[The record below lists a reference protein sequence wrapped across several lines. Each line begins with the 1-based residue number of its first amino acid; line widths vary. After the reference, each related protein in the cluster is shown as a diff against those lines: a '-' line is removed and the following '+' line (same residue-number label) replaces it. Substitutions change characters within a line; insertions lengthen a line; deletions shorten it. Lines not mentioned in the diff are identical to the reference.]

1 VTGVSPAR
9 ATELMNIVGG
19 HTPRLYRLNG
29 RVVAS
34 LVFIWLGFL
43 SVIGSTILL
52 WISDDY
58 NDRYG
63 VFSSTA
69 RAAGK
74 GTMEDA
80 EVGSK
85 RNGAYDVNGM
95 GNGTDGVGRP
105 MDGSYEQNAADREVT
120 QEYGS
125 HGGRRTLLQDPERT
139 YSGT

>member
-1 VTGVSPAR
+1 
-9 ATELMNIVGG
+9 MNIVGG

-34 LVFIWLGFL
+34 LVFLWLGFL

-52 WISDDY
+52 WISNDY

-85 RNGAYDVNGM
+85 KNGTYDVNGIE
-95 GNGTDGVGRP
+95 GGTSGVGRP
-105 MDGSYEQNAADREVT
+105 TNGSYGQTAADREVT
-120 QEYGS
+120 QKYGS
-125 HGGRRTLLQDPERT
+125 HGGRRTLLPDTERT